1 MPKPK
6 SLPRRVRVNPYEIN
20 AEKEPLRYY
29 YSQIKGRRIPEAEE
43 INQWARQYRASPN
56 SPEGLEAR
64 NNIIQHNLR
73 YSHSIGQRYYRIIRN
88 RDMRTTT
95 ADLIQASNE
104 GLVKAA
110 TKYDPER
117 GATFLT
123 YATHYMRG
131 CVLREIMKSFIIK
144 KPPFYII
151 KMLEKEITEIENFES
166 RGEKLTKEALKTLQK
181 KKERLDII
189 QRANRILDIDAP
201 LIEGEELSLH
211 DRVSKTGA
219 SEMRDQIEIALFRNK
234 LTRALGMLNENER
247 KVIEMRII
255 DPQQKT
261 LEAIGKR
268 MGFSKQY
275 AAQIFQSAV
284 AKLAIRPEL
293 RGPLQ
298 RIMFEGRRKRSGKI
312 KRPMPNETQIKIL
325 KEATDSNKFGG
336 TNRRVIQLRFLEPK
350 TLSIREIAFRC
361 KTTPNNIRLILHET
375 KRRLNNP
382 LLDNLFV
389 MDY

>member
-6 SLPRRVRVNPYEIN
+6 PPQKIGRVNPDEIN
-20 AEKEPLRYY
+20 AEREPLRHY
-29 YSQIKGRRIPEAEE
+29 YSQIKGHRIPEAEE
-43 INQWARQYRASPN
+43 IKQWARQYRASPN
-56 SPEGLEAR
+56 TPKGLEAR

-73 YSHSIGQRYYRIIRN
+73 YSHSIGQRYYRLIRN
-88 RDMRTTT
+88 LNARTTT

-131 CVLREIMKSFIIK
+131 HVLREIIKSFIIK

-151 KMLEKEITEIENFES
+151 KMLEKEIAEIENYES
-166 RGEKLTKEALKTLQK
+166 KGRKPTKEAFKTLQK

-201 LIEGEELSLH
+201 LREGEELSLH

-255 DPQQKT
+255 DPQKKT
-261 LEAIGKR
+261 FEAIGKR
-268 MGFSKQY
+268 MGFSKQG
-275 AAQIFQSAV
+275 AQQLFEHAV
-284 AKLAIRPEL
+284 AKLSVRPEL

-298 RIMFEGRRKRSGKI
+298 RIMFGDRRRKTSKI
-312 KRPMPNETQIKIL
+312 KRPNETQIKLLRDAMERIGFSGIR
-325 KEATDSNKFGG
+325 K
-336 TNRRVIQLRFLEPK
+336 RVIQLRFLEPK
-350 TLSIREIAFRC
+350 PLSIREIALQCRSY
-361 KTTPNNIRLILHET
+361 PNQIGLLLRKI
-375 KRRLNNP
+375 KIQLNDP
-382 LLDNLFV
+382 SLDNLFA